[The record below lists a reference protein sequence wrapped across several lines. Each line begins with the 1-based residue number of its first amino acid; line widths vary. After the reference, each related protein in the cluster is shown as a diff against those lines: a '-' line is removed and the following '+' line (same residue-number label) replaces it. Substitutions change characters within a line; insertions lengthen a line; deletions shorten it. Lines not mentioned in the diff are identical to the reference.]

1 MRTKSFTE
9 WLNVIFQ
16 TFSTFSEDSHQW
28 KTVFVDVVNKGLHQI
43 VTKKPKQQLQAPE
56 RQGKCWREKNLG
68 FRMNSTSQPISTDF
82 RQSANT
88 GTKPGGI
95 PDWWCCKL
103 ILSLV
108 TKKMSIMSTVEKLFS
123 TSSPFKSRRF
133 TATVLRHVT
142 YCEENCPFSH
152 NRSWKYYIFTANYF
166 PFLSMIQARK
176 MGGRKIRWR

>member
-1 MRTKSFTE
+1 MFLYGLVVRTKSFTE

-28 KTVFVDVVNKGLHQI
+28 KTLFVDVVNKGLHQI
-43 VTKKPKQQLQAPE
+43 LTKQQLQAPE

-123 TSSPFKSRRF
+123 TSSPFKSRPAFHSYGAAARY
-133 TATVLRHVT
+133 LLWGKL
-142 YCEENCPFSH
+142 S
-152 NRSWKYYIFTANYF
+152 IFT
-166 PFLSMIQARK
+166 
-176 MGGRKIRWR
+176 